1 MKPSTDPRIGVLLAG
16 TWRLERLIGTGGMA
30 SVFAATH
37 ARNGLRVAVKVLNPE
52 QGRKPEIR
60 ARFLREGY
68 LANRIQHPGVVRV
81 IDDGTDGEHV
91 FIVME
96 LLQGETL
103 KDIWQKRSRAVPASE
118 VERFVAAVL
127 EVLEVA
133 HAAGVVHRDLKPDN
147 VFLLDD
153 GSIKLL
159 DFGIARLHEESALAD
174 HATTTGT
181 MLGTPAFMP
190 PEQALG
196 HWDEVDARSD
206 LYAVGA
212 TA

>member
-1 MKPSTDPRIGVLLAG
+1 MLRFPHASAPVKPSTDPRIGVSLAG

-30 SVFAATH
+30 AVFAATH
-37 ARNGLRVAVKVLNPE
+37 ARNGLQVAVKVLNPE

-96 LLQGETL
+96 LLRGETL

-127 EVLEVA
+127 ELSLI
-133 HAAGVVHRDLKPDN
+133 H
-147 VFLLDD
+147 
-153 GSIKLL
+153 I
-159 DFGIARLHEESALAD
+159 
-174 HATTTGT
+174 
-181 MLGTPAFMP
+181 
-190 PEQALG
+190 
-196 HWDEVDARSD
+196 
-206 LYAVGA
+206 
-212 TA
+212 